1 MPVIPFKSSSARF
14 IDWND
19 PDLTFSLLLSSFIIQ
34 FFMLKFSIMEIVV
47 CSYQKADIVL
57 HFITMF
63 SFGSGFEFENHWFEW
78 SKKERQ
84 YLVLA
89 VILERTFL

>member
-1 MPVIPFKSSSARF
+1 
-14 IDWND
+14 
-19 PDLTFSLLLSSFIIQ
+19 
-34 FFMLKFSIMEIVV
+34 MEIVV

-57 HFITMF
+57 HFITIF
-63 SFGSGFEFENHWFEW
+63 SFRSGFEFENHWFEW